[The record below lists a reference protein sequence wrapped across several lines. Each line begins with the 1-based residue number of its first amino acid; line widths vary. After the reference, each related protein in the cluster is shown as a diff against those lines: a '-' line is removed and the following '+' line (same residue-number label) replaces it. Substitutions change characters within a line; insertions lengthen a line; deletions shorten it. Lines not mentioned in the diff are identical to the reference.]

1 MNAIEI
7 LGLTKEYGGRRA
19 VDRLELAVPAGELF
33 ALLGVNGAGKSTTI
47 KMLSCL
53 TAPTEGDGRLM
64 GHSVRT
70 DSHRAKEILA
80 VSPQETAIA
89 SNLTVRENLEL
100 MVGIYG
106 RPKERITQVMEQLD
120 LGQWAKQRA
129 KTLSGGWQRR
139 LSIAM
144 ALVSQPEVLFLDEPT
159 LGLDVLARRELWSVI
174 RGLKGH
180 TAIILTTHYLEEA
193 ESLADRIGIM
203 NAGRLRAVG
212 TAEELKALAGRDS
225 FEDAFVALAGGEAA
239 S

>member
-1 MNAIEI
+1 MNAIQI
-7 LGLTKEYGGRRA
+7 LGLSKEYGRRRV
-19 VDRLELAVPAGELF
+19 VDALELTVPAGELF

-53 TAPTEGDGRLM
+53 TVPTQGDARIMGR
-64 GHSVRT
+64 SVRT

-89 SNLTVRENLEL
+89 PNLTVRENLEL
-100 MVGIYG
+100 MAGIYAQ
-106 RPKERITQVMEQLD
+106 PKERVAEVTAR
-120 LGQWAKQRA
+120 LGLEEWAGRRA
-129 KTLSGGWQRR
+129 RTLSGGWQRR

-144 ALVSQPEVLFLDEPT
+144 ALVSRPEVLFLDEPT

-203 NAGRLRAVG
+203 LSGRLRAVG
-212 TAEELKALAGRDS
+212 TSEELKVLAGCED
-225 FEDAFVALAGGEAA
+225 FEDAFVALAGEGAA